1 MNTTSKPNQDAT
13 IAERSEAH
21 SSDFLTKQQDATDN
35 EARPIQASS
44 QFKQDATA
52 QWATLTKTSTP
63 TKAFIND
70 KHGLV
75 ERFTHK
81 QRQQV
86 ASNWLLNRE
95 LLPFVN
101 AKTSTV
107 GGKALRDS
115 IQDGT
120 ISRDDTRYLVTWL
133 DSPEAC
139 YTSLLVLVSFRSP
152 ALSTGC
158 LPYAVVKL
166 PTEEQLAKHF
176 EQLAS
181 NLS

>member
-1 MNTTSKPNQDAT
+1 MNTTSKPNQDSKWPGGAK
-13 IAERSEAH
+13 S
-21 SSDFLTKQQDATDN
+21 
-35 EARPIQASS
+35 IQASS
-44 QFKQDATA
+44 QSNQDATP
-52 QWATLTKTSTP
+52 QWQTLTKTSTP
-63 TKAFIND
+63 TKTFID
-70 KHGLV
+70 DTHGLV

-81 QRQQV
+81 QRQMV

-101 AKTSTV
+101 AKLATV

-115 IQDGT
+115 VQDGT
-120 ISRDDTRYLVTWL
+120 ITREGTRYLVTWL

-152 ALSTGC
+152 APSTGC

-166 PTEEQLAKHF
+166 PTEEQLAKHL

-181 NLS
+181 NLSCPPLE